1 MQKTAKKPAVRSKKP
16 KTPVFVVP
24 RATSF
29 VQIDPQVEKTAKEN
43 AWSVESMP
51 GHDAAGRGTKYI
63 GSNFAG
69 YMDESHKELTKVFD
83 YFIDSS
89 GEYWYGVRVLLPS
102 GELIGM
108 EEYLFGKN
116 ITQRKEY

>member
-1 MQKTAKKPAVRSKKP
+1 MYTVTNNSVKRASKP
-16 KTPVFVVP
+16 KAPVFVVP
-24 RATSF
+24 VATGF
-29 VQIDPQVEKTAKEN
+29 TEIEPDVEKTAKEN
-43 AWSVESMP
+43 AWSIESMP

-63 GSNFAG
+63 GSSFAG
-69 YMDESHKELTKVFD
+69 YMDERHKELTKVFD

-108 EEYLFGKN
+108 EEYLFGNKHN
-116 ITQRKEY
+116 